1 MILNFSTKIK
11 INKNNLKLIIIHK
24 IGKLK
29 ENNKIN
35 MKIILKKEFLE
46 IIIYLIIQIGILV
59 IKFNNYII
67 QIIYK

>member
-29 ENNKIN
+29 ENNKIY

-46 IIIYLIIQIGILV
+46 IIIYLIILIHIR
-59 IKFNNYII
+59 FPII
-67 QIIYK
+67 HDTL

>member
-29 ENNKIN
+29 ENNKIY

-46 IIIYLIIQIGILV
+46 IIIYLII
-59 IKFNNYII
+59 
-67 QIIYK
+67 